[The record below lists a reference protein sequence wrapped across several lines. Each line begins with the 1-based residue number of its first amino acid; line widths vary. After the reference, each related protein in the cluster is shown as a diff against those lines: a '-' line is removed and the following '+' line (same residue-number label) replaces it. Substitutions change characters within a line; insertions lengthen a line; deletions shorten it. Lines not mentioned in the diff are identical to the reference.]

1 MLIEVIP
8 TLYTSTVG
16 GDVVCSK
23 VMPILEPSYREPRQ
37 TSLGPGCLS
46 SSASLYF
53 SMGWLAFERSGATI
67 KRSGATISAPSR
79 GTKGSRRDNRQVIH
93 ATSDGHSR

>member
-23 VMPILEPSYREPRQ
+23 VMPILEPSYREPRLVSVAKLLFWQ
-37 TSLGPGCLS
+37 KNLTG
-46 SSASLYF
+46 
-53 SMGWLAFERSGATI
+53 
-67 KRSGATISAPSR
+67 
-79 GTKGSRRDNRQVIH
+79 Q
-93 ATSDGHSR
+93 